1 MGARKREVGD
11 CWDRLGDHRVL
22 REHLGCVLRP
32 PGTQRSGD
40 HPRCGA
46 EKGLQGESLGAG
58 TRIESGERGYVPVLG
73 EEPRGCRAEGDTRGR
88 ALWVQSR
95 GSQSEDRSQGTGR
108 LWQMKERREGKTL
121 PLTVSRNEVETG
133 VKGLR

>member
-1 MGARKREVGD
+1 MVITLGVVRRKDWRGKA
-11 CWDRLGDHRVL
+11 W
-22 REHLGCVLRP
+22 
-32 PGTQRSGD
+32 
-40 HPRCGA
+40 
-46 EKGLQGESLGAG
+46 GAG

-88 ALWVQSR
+88 ALRVQSR